1 MGNLISLRR
10 MRKRKKNIIKPV
22 KKNAVILNDL
32 DILEKQLKDLN
43 KVNVAKP
50 QTKNSL
56 LLKDLDI
63 MDIQLNQLKE
73 DMAVLRKGELTGKI
87 KEGS

>member
-10 MRKRKKNIIKPV
+10 MRRKKNIVKPV
-22 KKNAVILNDL
+22 NKNAIILNNL
-32 DILEKQLKDLN
+32 DILEKQLKDL
-43 KVNVAKP
+43 KEVNIIKP

-73 DMAVLRKGELTGKI
+73 DMAVLRKGEHLVK
-87 KEGS
+87 